1 MELGMFKIFR
11 LLLLTAM
18 IGISLIIGAGFFGAV
33 HPAFDTLSN
42 FRFHLALVLAVMA
55 VLWTFKCGRVPAAV
69 FALISFFAVA
79 STTSGLPI
87 ASGSAQASRNTQTY
101 RLFSMNL
108 FWANQKHDAVISR
121 ILELDPD
128 LVVLMEFEQSWPR
141 KIRGLSATYPYRF
154 HCSVHYSTG
163 GVVMLSKFPINS
175 TPRYCGEYGSLAL
188 GEIEIAGTTITLG
201 AVHLRWPWPASGPRL
216 IDQHTPLLNAIG
228 ENALIAGD
236 FNSVTWSHS
245 MARFA
250 EAGDLQIIEN
260 IGPSWGP
267 TLTIFGQNL
276 QWPRWFGLPI
286 DNALSKGSVSIVSA
300 TTLEDIGSDHL
311 PILIDFQLRQ

>member
-1 MELGMFKIFR
+1 MYRVFR
-11 LLLLTAM
+11 ILLLLAM
-18 IGISLIIGAGFFGAV
+18 IGTSVIIGAGFLGAV

-42 FRFHLALVLAVMA
+42 FRFHLAILLAVMA
-55 VLWTFKCGRVPAAV
+55 VLWTFKCSRVPAAI

-79 STTSGLPI
+79 STSSGLPI
-87 ASGSAQASRNTQTY
+87 SANPAQASKNDQTY

-108 FWANQKHDAVISR
+108 FWANQMPDAVVSR

-128 LVVLMEFEQSWPR
+128 LVMLMEFEHSWPG
-141 KIRGLSATYPYRF
+141 KIKTLSDIYPHLF
-154 HCSVHYSTG
+154 HCSVHIGSG
-163 GVVMLSKFPINS
+163 GVVILSKYPLNS

-188 GEIEIAGTTITLG
+188 SDVIIDGTEITLG

-228 ENALIAGD
+228 DNALIAGD

-245 MARFA
+245 VARFA
-250 EAGDLQIIEN
+250 EAGELQIVEN
-260 IGPSWGP
+260 IGPTWGP
-267 TLTIFGQNL
+267 GLTIFGKNL

-286 DNALSKGSVSIVSA
+286 DNAMSKGQVIVVSA
-300 TTLEDIGSDHL
+300 LTLEDIGSDHL
-311 PILIDFQLRQ
+311 PILIDFQLQ

>member
-1 MELGMFKIFR
+1 MFKIFR
-11 LLLLTAM
+11 FLLLIAM
-18 IGISLIIGAGFFGAV
+18 IGTSLVIGAGFLGAF

-42 FRFHLALVLAVMA
+42 FRLHLAILLALMA
-55 VLWTFKCGRVPAAV
+55 VLWTFKCSRVPAAI
-69 FALISFFAVA
+69 FALISFFAIA
-79 STTSGLPI
+79 STTAGLPF

-108 FWANQKHDAVISR
+108 FWANQMPDAVVSR

-128 LVVLMEFEQSWPR
+128 LVVLMEFEHSWPG
-141 KIRGLSATYPYRF
+141 KIRGLSTIYPYRF
-154 HCSVHYSTG
+154 HCSVHYGTG
-163 GVVMLSKFPINS
+163 GVVMLSKYPLNS
-175 TPRYCGEYGSLAL
+175 SPRYCGEYGSLAL
-188 GEIEIAGTTITLG
+188 SDVEIDGTNVTLG

-250 EAGDLQIIEN
+250 EAGDLQIVEN
-260 IGPSWGP
+260 IGPTWGP
-267 TLTIFGQNL
+267 NMTVFGRNL
-276 QWPRWFGLPI
+276 QWPRQFGLPI
-286 DNALSKGSVSIVSA
+286 DNAMSKGSVNVVSA
-300 TTLEDIGSDHL
+300 STLESIGSDHL
-311 PILIDFQLRQ
+311 PILIDFQLQ